1 MSAPGPLLRLRD
13 VGKTYPGAVPVAAL
27 ADIQL
32 EVNPGEFTAVMGP
45 SGSGK
50 STLLHILG
58 CLDRP
63 SRGEYHLSGRAVGS
77 LGDADLAAVRNR
89 HIGFVFQSFHLLPR
103 LTALENVGQP
113 LIYAGAGPAER
124 RRRALAALDEVGLTA
139 RVHHRPPQ
147 LSGGERQRVAIA
159 RAIINRPAI
168 ILADEPTGN
177 LDSRSGSEVMGMLF
191 RLHRSGTTVI
201 LVTHNANLAE
211 QAGRLIRMHDGR
223 VVEDTGGARQ

>member
-1 MSAPGPLLRLRD
+1 VA
-13 VGKTYPGAVPVAAL
+13 KTYPGAVPVFAL
-27 ADIQL
+27 TDIQL

-50 STLLHILG
+50 STLLHIAG

-63 SRGEYHLSGRAVGS
+63 SRGEYYLGGRSVGS
-77 LGDADLAAVRNR
+77 LGDADLAAIRNR

-113 LIYAGAGPAER
+113 LIYAGVGPAER
-124 RRRALAALDEVGLTA
+124 QRRARAALDQVGLAA

-159 RAIINRPAI
+159 RAIINRPAL

-177 LDSRSGSEVMGMLF
+177 LDSRSGAEVMEILF
-191 RLHRSGTTVI
+191 HLHREGTTVI
-201 LVTHNANLAE
+201 LVTHNADLAA
-211 QAGRLIRMHDGR
+211 QAGRLIRMRDGR
-223 VVEDTGGARQ
+223 VVEDTGDSAP